1 MGITHSIQSNSSSE
15 TDITV
20 CTEQVA
26 VITDQPIHNDTHM
39 VTWTTDQLRSYNR
52 AYQLGIE
59 KSCRIVSYYLT
70 QARQH
75 GKPEFIKTLY
85 ASCIAQCIPPIYQSP
100 KLSNQWMYLILA
112 GIQQEFPDCQMDVIS
127 SGPEYIT
134 IRFRIWEPINLFFC
148 CLINLVIRKYD
159 TYGKSRKFAKMAS
172 MLGQQNDWQFIYFI
186 EIM

>member
-26 VITDQPIHNDTHM
+26 VITDQPIHNDTNM

-59 KSCRIVSYYLT
+59 KSRKVVSYYLT

-85 ASCIAQCIPPIYQSP
+85 ASCIAKCIPPMHHSP
-100 KLSNQWMYLILA
+100 KLDTRWMYRILA
-112 GIQQEFPDCQMDVIS
+112 GIQSEFPDCQMDVIS
-127 SGPEYIT
+127 SGQEYIT
-134 IRFRIWEPINLFFC
+134 IRFRI
-148 CLINLVIRKYD
+148 
-159 TYGKSRKFAKMAS
+159 
-172 MLGQQNDWQFIYFI
+172 
-186 EIM
+186 